1 MVPTFELVS
10 GAPDAD
16 LFVVPVFSG
25 ARLGPGAQLVD
36 DSIGGTLGEFMQET
50 DFDGTRGEVLAVPT
64 GGRLGARAALLLG
77 VGDEE
82 TFDAAALRRAGAV
95 LARHASRVA
104 TVPTTILDAVVPG
117 VDRGAA
123 AQAFAEGVC
132 LGRYQ
137 FLRYKSEA
145 KASRLERVFV
155 IARANAKV
163 RAGLARGARIAEAVA
178 WARDLINEPAAA
190 KSPAAVADLA
200 KALARASGLKV
211 KVFAGEQLVRER
223 MGGVL

>member
-10 GAPDAD
+10 GAPAAD

-36 DSIGGTLGEFMQET
+36 DSIGGTLGELMHET

-95 LARHASRVA
+95 LAKRASKVAAVA
-104 TVPTTILDAVVPG
+104 TTLVDAVGPEI
-117 VDRGAA
+117 DRGAA
-123 AQAFAEGVC
+123 
-132 LGRYQ
+132 
-137 FLRYKSEA
+137 
-145 KASRLERVFV
+145 
-155 IARANAKV
+155 
-163 RAGLARGARIAEAVA
+163 
-178 WARDLINEPAAA
+178 
-190 KSPAAVADLA
+190 
-200 KALARASGLKV
+200 
-211 KVFAGEQLVRER
+211 
-223 MGGVL
+223 